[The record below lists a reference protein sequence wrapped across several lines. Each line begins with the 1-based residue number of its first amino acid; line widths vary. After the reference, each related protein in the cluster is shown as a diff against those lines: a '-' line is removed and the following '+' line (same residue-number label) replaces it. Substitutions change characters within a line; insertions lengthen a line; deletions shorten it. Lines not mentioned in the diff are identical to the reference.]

1 MLRRQSARESAARTY
16 ARALP
21 IVPVRARGLTIE
33 GADGRRY
40 LDCLS
45 GAGTLALGHNH
56 PVVLEAIRKVLD
68 SGAPL
73 HVLDLATPV
82 KDAFVTELFRTLP
95 PGLADHARVQFC
107 GPAGTDAVE
116 AALTLVRAATG
127 RTGVLAF
134 TGAYHG
140 LTAGSLEASG
150 GAHDVRVA
158 RLPYPQDY
166 RCPFGVG
173 GERGAELG
181 ARWAE
186 SLLDDP
192 KSGVRHPAGMILE
205 PVQGEGGV
213 IPAPDRW
220 MRRMRQITA
229 ERSIP
234 LIADEVQTGVGRTGA
249 FWAVEHSGIV
259 PDVMVMSKAI
269 GGSLPLA
276 VIVYRDA
283 LDVWQPGAHAGT
295 FRGNQLAMAAG
306 TATLAYVREN
316 RLAERAATLG
326 SRMLGQLRSLARDFP
341 CMGDVRGRGLMI
353 GVEMVDP
360 EGASGPGP
368 IGVQRAATQAG
379 DERGA
384 TADGAHA
391 HDVDPRPALPSA
403 PALAAAVRR
412 ECLRRG
418 LIVELG
424 GRHASVVRLLPPLT
438 ITDEQATAV
447 LDRLADAM
455 AAASRSPRPSL
466 SPHRSQGRGQ
476 SLSTSRS
483 RSRSRSRRMSDQR
496 NPQPGSGSGP
506 GSGSESGSQSGA
518 ESGPESG
525 AESGSQSESGPEFKS
540 EPEPES
546 ESGSGSGSESGLRPP
561 GRPADERQHRSENR
575 AEPEPRYRLQ
585 GRGQNRPEPR
595 AQGQSPNLPEQES
608 QPELQ
613 GEGKDRPKPQA
624 QGQPPPQRQGQT
636 SNRSEQEFQRQLQG
650 QGQGQGQGQTHT
662 RPGHEPE
669 QESQP
674 RLQGQGQTHTR
685 PEREPEHESQ
695 RQSQDPGQGRSSW
708 PPGTDRRRGGHA
720 EWAG

>member
-1 MLRRQSARESAARTY
+1 MRCRAGADMGPVILVTTRNRHGRPVLVAMRAVVCARPSTGGRTGGGVAVTEPVPEEVPSGRATGTRPDGASDAGSPVTAPSVAGALVAGTAATASRTDGRPAHEGILRRQSARESAARTY

-116 AALTLVRAATG
+116 AALKLVRAATG
-127 RTGVLAF
+127 RSGVLAF

-140 LTAGSLEASG
+140 MTAGSLEASG
-150 GAHDVRVA
+150 GAFDVRVA

-166 RCPFGVG
+166 RCPFGIG
-173 GERGAELG
+173 GERGAELA
-181 ARWAE
+181 ARWTE
-186 SLLDDP
+186 SVLDDP
-192 KSGVRHPAGMILE
+192 KSGVRQPAGMILE

-213 IPAPDRW
+213 IPAPDGW

-249 FWAVEHSGIV
+249 FWAVEHSGVV
-259 PDVMVMSKAI
+259 PDVMVLSKAI

-276 VIVYRDA
+276 VVVYRDA

-326 SRMLGQLRSLARDFP
+326 GRMLGQLRLLAQEFP

-360 EGASGPGP
+360 EGGSGSGA
-368 IGVQRAATQAG
+368 IGAPQAVARSG
-379 DERGA
+379 DEPGA
-384 TADGAHA
+384 PGDGVRA
-391 HDVDPRPALPSA
+391 HDVTPRRTPPSASGRAPYPAA

-438 ITDEQATAV
+438 ITDEQAAAV
-447 LDRLADAM
+447 LDRLSDAM
-455 AAASRSPRPSL
+455 AAVSRSHLRGAGPRVPDQPNRQPER
-466 SPHRSQGRGQ
+466 PHRPEHRPQHQ
-476 SLSTSRS
+476 
-483 RSRSRSRRMSDQR
+483 
-496 NPQPGSGSGP
+496 PQPLNRP
-506 GSGSESGSQSGA
+506 G
-518 ESGPESG
+518 
-525 AESGSQSESGPEFKS
+525 
-540 EPEPES
+540 
-546 ESGSGSGSESGLRPP
+546 RPP
-561 GRPADERQHRSENR
+561 GP
-575 AEPEPRYRLQ
+575 
-585 GRGQNRPEPR
+585 
-595 AQGQSPNLPEQES
+595 
-608 QPELQ
+608 
-613 GEGKDRPKPQA
+613 
-624 QGQPPPQRQGQT
+624 
-636 SNRSEQEFQRQLQG
+636 
-650 QGQGQGQGQTHT
+650 
-662 RPGHEPE
+662 
-669 QESQP
+669 
-674 RLQGQGQTHTR
+674 
-685 PEREPEHESQ
+685 
-695 RQSQDPGQGRSSW
+695 
-708 PPGTDRRRGGHA
+708 DRRQDGR
-720 EWAG
+720 AGWPG